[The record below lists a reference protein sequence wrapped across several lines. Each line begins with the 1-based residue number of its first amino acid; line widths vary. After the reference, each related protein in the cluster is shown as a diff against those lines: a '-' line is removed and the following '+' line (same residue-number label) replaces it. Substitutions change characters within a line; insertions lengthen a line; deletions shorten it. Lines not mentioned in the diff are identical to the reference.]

1 MDNNEERIYNE
12 IWSSKIRNDTLNK
25 IYNNLRI
32 FEAIKYLDKGKRIL
46 DIGCSKGELGLL
58 VREKFEEIYGVDISE
73 FALKIA
79 EKNGVITQKV
89 NLNYENLPYENNFF
103 DAIVCLDVIEHI
115 INPFHLLAEIKRVL
129 KPQGVLILTTPNFR
143 KIKNILYLLVIGKF
157 PKTSTDASFWDGGH
171 LHYFTFKDIKWL
183 LKCHGFSIVSKGY
196 IFTKEKYVI
205 FKFFLE
211 KLLPKNLFSEFI
223 ASGIL
228 VKAVKNP

>member
-1 MDNNEERIYNE
+1 MKEKENFEDCYM
-12 IWSSKIRNDTLNK
+12 KYGNK
-25 IYNNLRI
+25 IYKVAYKMLNNHQD
-32 FEAIKYLDKGKRIL
+32 A
-46 DIGCSKGELGLL
+46 
-58 VREKFEEIYGVDISE
+58 VDIVQE
-73 FALKIA
+73 VFLRLYKNWHNFKGLAKITTYLYRIA
-79 EKNGVITQKV
+79 INLSYDYLRKKSKAKIYKD
-89 NLNYENLPYENNFF
+89 LNYENLPYENNFF

-143 KIKNILYLLVIGKF
+143 KIKNILYLLIIGKF
-157 PKTSTDASFWDGGH
+157 PKTSTDISFWDGGH

-183 LKCHGFSIVSKGY
+183 LECHGFSIVSKGY